1 MTLSFCSRICTEKF
15 STFSY
20 KNNGGYRD
28 QNMRKKGL
36 NSGKKSK
43 KCANS
48 GRTKTAFFDENSHF
62 WGALKR
68 FYS

>member
-28 QNMRKKGL
+28 QNRRKNGLKFRKKNPKNVQIQVEL
-36 NSGKKSK
+36 KL
-43 KCANS
+43 
-48 GRTKTAFFDENSHF
+48 HF
-62 WGALKR
+62 LMKILIFGVL
-68 FYS
+68 